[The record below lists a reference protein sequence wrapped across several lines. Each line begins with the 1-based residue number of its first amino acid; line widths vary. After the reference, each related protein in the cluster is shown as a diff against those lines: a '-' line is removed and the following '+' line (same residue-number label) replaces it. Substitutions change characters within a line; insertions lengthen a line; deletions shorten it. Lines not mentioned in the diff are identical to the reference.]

1 MKGLL
6 ALIKRDVKLQTQAG
20 GSAFF
25 AVLFFVLIASI
36 VPFGIGPDPK
46 ALSLIA
52 PGIVW
57 IAALLSVLLTLD
69 RVFQADF
76 DDGSLNQLVTL
87 GPALELIAFSKGLA
101 HFLVTG
107 LPLCVAAPLVGVML
121 NLPAESFERLIVSVL
136 LGTPALSFI
145 GLIGAG
151 LIVGVRRAGLLVS
164 LLVLPLYVPVLIF
177 GTVAV
182 TGGADSAAALL
193 LLALISAGALVLAP
207 FAAAASVRLYLG

>member
-1 MKGLL
+1 MGLM
-6 ALIKRDVKLQTQAG
+6 ALIRRDIGLQTRAG
-20 GSAFF
+20 GSALF
-25 AVLFFVLIASI
+25 AVLFFVLIATI
-36 VPFGIGPDPK
+36 VPFGLGPDGK
-46 ALSLIA
+46 TLGLIA
-52 PGIVW
+52 PGMIW

-87 GPALELIAFSKGLA
+87 GPALELIAFAKGLA
-101 HFLVTG
+101 HFFVTG

-121 NLPAESFERLIVSVL
+121 NLPDESFERLILSVL

-151 LIVGVRRAGLLVS
+151 LTVGVRRAGLLVS
-164 LLVLPLYVPVLIF
+164 LLVVPLYVPVLIF

-182 TGGADSAAALL
+182 MGGQDSAAAMLML
-193 LLALISAGALVLAP
+193 GLMSAGAIVLAP